1 MEKLITEIKNF
12 KNISLITLKGNLTA
26 EADDP
31 LFTLVISVLSGG
43 FKRIVFDLS
52 KVQYINSAGFGIL
65 IALVDEIKNSQGKVK
80 FAALSPHFK
89 KTAKL
94 IGLHRFADFYR
105 TVDEAFTSLKRD
117 ESK

>member
-1 MEKLITEIKNF
+1 MEKLVTEVQHI

-26 EADDP
+26 EADEP
-31 LFTLVISVLSGG
+31 LFALINTILTEGFLKVIL
-43 FKRIVFDLS
+43 DLG
-52 KVQYINSAGFGIL
+52 KVTYINSAGFGIL
-65 IALVDEIKNSQGKVK
+65 IALVDEIRHRRGDIK

-105 TVDEAFTSLKRD
+105 TVEEAFASL
-117 ESK
+117 SQG